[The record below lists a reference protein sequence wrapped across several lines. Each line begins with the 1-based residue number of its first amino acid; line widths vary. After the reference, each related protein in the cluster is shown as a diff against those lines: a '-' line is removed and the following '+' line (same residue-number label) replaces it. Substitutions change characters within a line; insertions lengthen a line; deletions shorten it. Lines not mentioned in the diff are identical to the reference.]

1 MMAVVTTV
9 RSATAG
15 VLLALVAVLVIPA
28 RPAYAHAALVSTYPG
43 RASVVAQAPTQVVLT
58 FTEAVSPVPG
68 RILVVGPDGTRADRG
83 EPQATGAQVLV
94 PLRSGAPNGTYLVSF
109 RVISADSHPVA
120 GSFTFSVG
128 APSTP
133 PTLSEAGPQ
142 GSRVVSVAFPVIRWI
157 GYVGLLLMVGAALV
171 LALLWPRR
179 LDVRDPARVIW
190 IGAAMVAAATI
201 GELVLE
207 VPYLAG
213 GGLGDI
219 RAADVREVL
228 TSRFGGAHLVRLG
241 VLGAALILL
250 RPVVR
255 GKGWSGDRALLGV
268 LGAIGI
274 STWSVSG
281 HPSATPTPL
290 VTMVA
295 DMIHLASMSVWLGGL
310 VMLIAFLLPRA
321 NETELGAIVP
331 VWSRWAMY
339 AVVTLV
345 LTGTAQ
351 ALVQVGSVDAL
362 FSTTYGWLVVGK
374 VSLVLAVVAVA
385 SFSRR
390 LVAPVAAGDPFAPG
404 ALRRMIVIEAAVA
417 AVVLGVTSVLVQTT
431 PARNLAAE
439 SAAPSIQ
446 SAVLEHALFT
456 LTVDVQPATAGLND
470 VHLYA
475 TTPDGQPSD
484 VKEWKV
490 RASLPSQGIEPIDAA
505 ILPLTP
511 SHSTGQIDLPAAG
524 MWTFVF
530 TLRLSET
537 DQASVTA
544 EFQVQP

>member
-1 MMAVVTTV
+1 MMADVTTV
-9 RSATAG
+9 RSAAAG
-15 VLLALVAVLVIPA
+15 LLLALVAVLVLPA
-28 RPAYAHAALVSTYPG
+28 RPAYAHAALMSTYPG
-43 RASVVAQAPTQVVLT
+43 RSSVVAQAPTQVVLT

-68 RILVVGPDGTRADRG
+68 RILVIGPDGSRLDRG
-83 EPQATGAQVLV
+83 DPQATGSQVLV
-94 PLRSGAPNGTYLVSF
+94 PLAPNGPNGTYLVSF

-133 PTLSEAGPQ
+133 PTLSDAGPQ
-142 GSRVVSVAFPVIRWI
+142 GSRAVSALFPVIRWI
-157 GYVGLLLMVGAALV
+157 GYVGLLLLVGASLV

-179 LDVRDPARVIW
+179 LDVRDPTRVIW
-190 IGAAMVAAATI
+190 IGAGLIAVATI

-219 RAADVREVL
+219 RGADVREVL

-241 VLGAALILL
+241 VLGAALVLL

-255 GKGWSGDRALLGV
+255 GRGWSGDRALLGV
-268 LGAIGI
+268 LAAIGV

-281 HPSATPTPL
+281 HPSATPIPL

-295 DMIHLASMSVWLGGL
+295 DMIHLAAMSAWLGGL

-321 NETELGAIVP
+321 NEIELGAIVP
-331 VWSRWAMY
+331 VWSRWALY

-351 ALVQVGSVDAL
+351 ALVEVGTIDAL
-362 FSTTYGWLVVGK
+362 FSTTYGWLVVAK
-374 VSLVLAVVAVA
+374 VGLVLLVVAVA

-390 LVAPVAAGDPFAPG
+390 LVAPIAAADPTAPG
-404 ALRRMIVIEAAVA
+404 PLRRIVMIETAVA
-417 AVVLGVTSVLVQTT
+417 ALVLGVTSVLVQTT
-431 PARNLAAE
+431 PARTVAAE
-439 SAAPSIQ
+439 SDAPSIQ
-446 SAVLEHALFT
+446 SAVLDNTLFT
-456 LTVDVQPATAGLND
+456 LTVDVQPATVGLND

-475 TTPDGQPSD
+475 TTPDGQPAD
-484 VKEWKV
+484 VKEWRV

-511 SHSTGQIDLPAAG
+511 SHSTGQIDLPTAG
-524 MWTFVF
+524 EWTFVF
-530 TLRLSET
+530 TLRVSET

-544 EFQVQP
+544 EFAVQP